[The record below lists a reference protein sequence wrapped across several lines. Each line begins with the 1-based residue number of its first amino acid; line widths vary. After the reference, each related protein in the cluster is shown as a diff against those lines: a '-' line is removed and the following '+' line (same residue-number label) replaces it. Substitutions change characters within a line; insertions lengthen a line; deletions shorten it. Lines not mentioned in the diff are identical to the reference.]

1 MKNDPLKD
9 YHIKIP
15 KVDRHS
21 ERSFQARKA
30 EDKKKI
36 GLIPESAMDRLK
48 QQLIQLV
55 YPLKPLKVYLLKS
68 LYLMQLSLASTDAK
82 KEKIRGRI
90 TELEHK
96 LLVFRLRKN
105 ADQLTAMA
113 KKAIAK
119 GVGVGAKES
128 LQAYALIESAVEEEH
143 QFDERVKNPLLELM
157 AIASFHTELEPLLK
171 KKNRPFFE
179 EMTAKATEMVRQ
191 LRKEMEVSREIEK
204 RFSQIEAKLEEALDL
219 AKDGVPTGHIRDIN
233 HLLKK
238 IRKSRQRPHRIDV
251 LTEAYAFLV
260 RRNSLGLEL
269 MIDNIFIETFR
280 EHLVQM
286 SDREISSTERR
297 QLMASNMK
305 RIHTALYPEDE
316 THFE

>member
-1 MKNDPLKD
+1 MKKDSLKD

-15 KVDRHS
+15 KVDRYS

-36 GLIPESAMDRLK
+36 GPLSESAMDRLK
-48 QQLIQLV
+48 QQLIRLV
-55 YPLKPLKVYLLKS
+55 YPLKPLKVYLVRS
-68 LYLMQLSLASTDAK
+68 LYYMQLFFAPTEAK
-82 KEKIRGRI
+82 KEEIR
-90 TELEHK
+90 ELIRELGHK

-105 ADQLTAMA
+105 ADQLTAVA

-128 LQAYALIESAVEEEH
+128 LRAYALIEGAVEEEH

-157 AIASFHTELEPLLK
+157 AIASFHTELEPLMRK
-171 KKNRPFFE
+171 TNRPIFE
-179 EMTAKATEMVRQ
+179 EMVAKATEMVRQ
-191 LRKEMEVSREIEK
+191 LHKEMEVSAEIEK
-204 RFSQIEAKLEEALDL
+204 RFSQIETKLEETLDL
-219 AKDGVPTGHIRDIN
+219 AKDGVPTGHIREIN

-280 EHLVQM
+280 DHLVRM
-286 SDREISSTERR
+286 SDRGISSTERR

-305 RIHTALYPEDE
+305 RIHTALNPEDE